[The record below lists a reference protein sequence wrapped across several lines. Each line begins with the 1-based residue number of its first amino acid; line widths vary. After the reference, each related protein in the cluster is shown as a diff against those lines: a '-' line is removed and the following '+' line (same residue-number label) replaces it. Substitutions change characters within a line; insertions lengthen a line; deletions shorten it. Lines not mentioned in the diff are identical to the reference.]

1 MKKKGT
7 TFHKTTLQYGRLW
20 QDVIA
25 NRILFFCVHM
35 GKKGG
40 WWALSHEY
48 KVCKCPHIHKKL
60 QPKKIS
66 IPIALFTARQN
77 VEKKQGCHFPVSRS
91 GHP

>member
-1 MKKKGT
+1 
-7 TFHKTTLQYGRLW
+7 
-20 QDVIA
+20 
-25 NRILFFCVHM
+25 M

-77 VEKKQGCHFPVSRS
+77 VEKNRDFILVSRS
-91 GHP
+91 GLI

>member
-1 MKKKGT
+1 
-7 TFHKTTLQYGRLW
+7 
-20 QDVIA
+20 
-25 NRILFFCVHM
+25 M

-77 VEKKQGCHFPVSRS
+77 VKKKTGMSFPGFKEWSSINDLTVAYECFI
-91 GHP
+91 PLTK